1 MIGISKNNREN
12 YPRKCFRTQE
22 KETRVKVNPGL
33 SANRPSNNWALFFGV
48 QNKSNRT
55 LLKMQKFT
63 MCKTF
68 LFWKGHL
75 AFISAIMVG
84 PWPRYSKYSLIRHDK
99 NLLAEIW
106 HFLVM
111 AILRDPRAVGRVGKK
126 RAPKVFKNGR
136 KSPWVPTLTHR
147 RRPRGSQ
154 FENFCRTFNADP
166 TGCPWVSENGHCS
179 KI

>member
-1 MIGISKNNREN
+1 
-12 YPRKCFRTQE
+12 
-22 KETRVKVNPGL
+22 
-33 SANRPSNNWALFFGV
+33 
-48 QNKSNRT
+48 
-55 LLKMQKFT
+55 MQKFT

-68 LFWKGHL
+68 FFWKGHL
-75 AFISAIMVG
+75 AFISAIIVW

-111 AILRDPRAVGRVGKK
+111 AILRDPRAVSRVGRK

-136 KSPWVPTLTHR
+136 KSPWVTTLTQR

-154 FENFCRTFNADP
+154 FVELLMQTRLGAPGSPKMSFAQKYKNLF
-166 TGCPWVSENGHCS
+166 SH
-179 KI
+179 